1 MTVLKRMD
9 SGDLLNIR
17 EREDSMTI
25 RMSEDER
32 ELLIGSLRRQLEG
45 SWPVEQA
52 VARSKDVEA
61 LRCLM
66 GDLRGLGLT
75 ELGSNDGPGLRE
87 ATMLFEE
94 LGRASCPVSLAGVY
108 IANRL
113 LGAAGD
119 EAALSFLS
127 KVQTGEVLP
136 AVVLGAF
143 DGDRNAGSL
152 SVIDGRVT
160 GSAAF
165 VEAVQPATDL
175 VILSSN
181 PLGVAVVSLDHPGVR
196 VTPTPGLGVS
206 MLSEL
211 EVNAPALVW
220 LPMTEEALTEAALL
234 MRLSC
239 TSRALGAA
247 QRSFDLSLDHAKQR
261 KQFGHVIGEFQAIQH
276 KLADCLS
283 RLDGARLTIAGAA
296 EACDRGEPNWRYFAE
311 AAIAYAGPSL
321 RQLILE
327 AHHVMG
333 AIGYAEEHELPRHFR
348 SIHVDLVRFG
358 GAARARSALAEH
370 LLAQGRSKADG
381 SSNLPSHD
389 SDASVAAFRSK
400 IKAWLAD
407 NWTDADRAASQRRP
421 FKDRAFLPEMSRKLG
436 AAGWTGLD
444 WPEEAGGQA
453 RSPGEQLAFIEEI
466 EFAEVPTDAHMGG
479 ETIIGPAIIRY
490 GSEEQKREFLPAFL
504 RGERSFALHYS
515 EPEAGSDLASLRTR
529 ARRDGD
535 EWVISGQKLWTTGG
549 DKCEYAFLAARTDP
563 DAKPKHAGI
572 SIFLVPLNTPGITIR
587 PGMFMYG
594 RTFCETF
601 YDDVRLPAGALLG
614 PENSGWKVITDALAA
629 ERVMIGTT
637 VAHLQHLFDR
647 LIDYLRSCDDAP
659 NSSRRDPVIRDR
671 IGLLASEIEV
681 ARQFTL
687 RNGNLVQAG
696 RVPIHEAAM
705 SKVFVGEL
713 QERLGEAAMDILGS
727 AGLLSEESPS
737 APIPEAEQVLRHSL
751 MGVLGGGT
759 SEMQRNTIALRGLK
773 LPRYSS

>member
-1 MTVLKRMD
+1 MIGL
-9 SGDLLNIR
+9 SEE
-17 EREDSMTI
+17 ERG
-25 RMSEDER
+25 
-32 ELLIGSLRRQLEG
+32 LLIESVRRMLEG
-45 SWPVEQA
+45 NWPTEEA
-52 VARSKDVEA
+52 VARSGDPEA
-61 LRCLM
+61 LRHLI
-66 GDLRGLGLT
+66 GQLRDLGLV
-75 ELGSNDGPGLRE
+75 ELGGADGPGLRE

-94 LGRASCPVSLAGVY
+94 LGRSACPAPLANYYV
-108 IANRL
+108 ANRL
-113 LGAAGD
+113 IGQADDAP
-119 EAALSFLS
+119 AQSFLS
-127 KVQTGEVLP
+127 ALRSGEKIP
-136 AVVLGAF
+136 AIVLGGF

-152 SVIDGRVT
+152 TVAHGRVAGT
-160 GSAAF
+160 AAF
-165 VEAVQPATDL
+165 VEGAAVATDL
-175 VILSSN
+175 MILSSE
-181 PLGVAVVSLDHPGVR
+181 PCGIAVVPIDHPGVR
-196 VTPTPGLGVS
+196 VTATPSLGITG
-206 MLSEL
+206 LSE
-211 EVNAPALVW
+211 VVVDAPATVW
-220 LPMTEEALTEAALL
+220 LPLPENLVAQAALIT
-234 MRLSC
+234 RLS
-239 TSRALGAA
+239 SAARALGAG
-247 QRSFDLSLDHAKQR
+247 QRSFELALEHAKQR

-283 RLDGARLTIAGAA
+283 RLDGTRLTIAGAA
-296 EACDRGEPNWRYFAE
+296 EALDRGDPNWPYFAE

-348 SIHVDLVRFG
+348 SIHADLIRFG
-358 GAARARSALAEH
+358 GAARARGALADQ
-370 LLAQGRSKADG
+370 LLAPDRAKLGG

-389 SDASVAAFRSK
+389 TDASVAQFRGK
-400 IKAWLAD
+400 IRGWLAA
-407 NWTDADRAASQRRP
+407 NWTDADRAANRTRP
-421 FKDRAFLPEMSRKLG
+421 FKDRAFLPEMSRKMG

-444 WPEEAGGQA
+444 WPEAVGGQA

-490 GSEEQKREFLPAFL
+490 GSEEQKQQFLPAFL

-515 EPEAGSDLASLRTR
+515 EPEAGSDLASLRTT
-529 ARRDGD
+529 ARKAGD

-563 DAKPKHAGI
+563 EATPKHAGI
-572 SIFLVPLNTPGITIR
+572 SIFLVPLDTPGITIR
-587 PGMFMYG
+587 SGMFMYG

-601 YDDVRLPAGALLG
+601 YDEVRLPAGALLG
-614 PENSGWKVITDALAA
+614 PENGGWKVITDALAA

-647 LIDYLRSCDDAP
+647 VIDYLRSRGDEP
-659 NSSRRDPVIRDR
+659 HSPRLDPVIRDR
-671 IGLLASEIEV
+671 VGLLASEIEV
-681 ARQFTL
+681 ARQFVL

-696 RVPIHEAAM
+696 RVPTHEAAM

-727 AGLLSEESPS
+727 AGLLSEETPS

>member
-1 MTVLKRMD
+1 MSRTAAAKKEKRPERLPLGEEVL
-9 SGDLLNIR
+9 
-17 EREDSMTI
+17 
-25 RMSEDER
+25 
-32 ELLIGSLRRQLEG
+32 
-45 SWPVEQA
+45 A
-52 VARSKDVEA
+52 
-61 LRCLM
+61 
-66 GDLRGLGLT
+66 
-75 ELGSNDGPGLRE
+75 
-87 ATMLFEE
+87 
-94 LGRASCPVSLAGVY
+94 
-108 IANRL
+108 
-113 LGAAGD
+113 
-119 EAALSFLS
+119 EAALVMRL
-127 KVQTGEVLP
+127 
-136 AVVLGAF
+136 A
-143 DGDRNAGSL
+143 
-152 SVIDGRVT
+152 
-160 GSAAF
+160 SAA
-165 VEAVQPATDL
+165 
-175 VILSSN
+175 
-181 PLGVAVVSLDHPGVR
+181 
-196 VTPTPGLGVS
+196 
-206 MLSEL
+206 
-211 EVNAPALVW
+211 
-220 LPMTEEALTEAALL
+220 
-234 MRLSC
+234 
-239 TSRALGAA
+239 RALGAA
-247 QRSFDLSLDHAKQR
+247 QRAFELALDHAKQR

-283 RLDGARLTIAGAA
+283 RLDGTRLTIAGAA
-296 EACDRGEPNWRYFAE
+296 DALDLGDSNWRYFAE

-333 AIGYAEEHELPRHFR
+333 AVGYAEEHELPRHFR

-358 GAARARSALAEH
+358 GAARARSALAAH
-370 LLAQGRSKADG
+370 LLAPGRVRASG
-381 SSNLPSHD
+381 TSNLPSHD
-389 SDASVAAFRSK
+389 RETNVTEFRGK
-400 IKAWLAD
+400 IRAWLAD
-407 NWTDADRAASQRRP
+407 NWTDADRAANRRRP
-421 FKDRAFLPEMSRKLG
+421 FKDRAFHLEMSGKLG

-444 WPEEAGGQA
+444 WPKEVGGQA

-466 EFAEVPTDAHMGG
+466 EFAQVPIDAHVGG

-515 EPEAGSDLASLRTR
+515 EPEAGSDLASLRTT

-535 EWVISGQKLWTTGG
+535 QWVISGQKLWTTGG
-549 DKCEYAFLAARTDP
+549 DKCEFAFLAARTDP
-563 DAKPKHAGI
+563 QAKPKHAGI

-587 PGMFMYG
+587 TGMFMYG

-601 YDDVRLPAGALLG
+601 YDEVRLPASALLG
-614 PENSGWKVITDALAA
+614 PENGGWKVITDALAA

-647 LIDYLRSCDDAP
+647 LIDYLRACDDGP
-659 NSSRRDPVIRDR
+659 GSPRFDPVIRDR

-696 RVPIHEAAM
+696 QVPIHEAAM

-727 AGLLSEESPS
+727 AGLLSEDSPS

>member
-1 MTVLKRMD
+1 MIGL
-9 SGDLLNIR
+9 SEE
-17 EREDSMTI
+17 ERG
-25 RMSEDER
+25 
-32 ELLIGSLRRQLEG
+32 LLIESTRRMLDAN
-45 SWPVEQA
+45 WPVEEA
-52 VARSKDVEA
+52 VTRSRDPGAVRHILGE
-61 LRCLM
+61 LRH
-66 GDLRGLGLT
+66 LGLA
-75 ELGSNDGPGLRE
+75 ELGGADGPGLRE

-94 LGRASCPVSLAGVY
+94 LGRGSCPAPLASYYV
-108 IANRL
+108 AHRL
-113 LGAAGD
+113 LGQAGN
-119 EAALSFLS
+119 EPARSFLAALSA
-127 KVQTGEVLP
+127 GEKIP
-136 AVVLGAF
+136 AIVLGAF
-143 DGDRNAGSL
+143 DGDRNAGRL
-152 SVIDGRVT
+152 TVADGRVR
-160 GSAAF
+160 GRAAF
-165 VEAVQPATDL
+165 VEGAAVASDL
-175 VILSSN
+175 ILLSSD
-181 PLGVAVVSLDHPGVR
+181 PFGVAVVPLDHPGVR
-196 VTPTPGLGVS
+196 VTATPGLGITE
-206 MLSEL
+206 LSEV
-211 EVNAPALVW
+211 EADAPATVW
-220 LPMTEEALTEAALL
+220 LPLAESLLAQAALIT
-234 MRLSC
+234 RLASAA
-239 TSRALGAA
+239 RALGAA
-247 QRSFDLSLDHAKQR
+247 QRSFELALDHAKQR
-261 KQFGHVIGEFQAIQH
+261 RQFGHVIGEFQAIQH

-283 RLDGARLTIAGAA
+283 RLDGTRLTIAGAA
-296 EACDRGEPNWRYFAE
+296 EALDRGDPNWPYFAE

-348 SIHVDLVRFG
+348 SIHADLIRFG
-358 GAARARSALAEH
+358 GAARARGALAGQ
-370 LLAQGRSKADG
+370 LLAPDRGKLGG

-389 SDASVAAFRSK
+389 TDARVAQFRSR
-400 IKAWLAD
+400 IRDWLAA
-407 NWTDADRAASQRRP
+407 NWTDADRAANRQRP
-421 FKDRAFLPEMSRKLG
+421 FKDRAFLPEMSRKMG

-444 WPEEAGGQA
+444 WPEAVGGQA

-479 ETIIGPAIIRY
+479 ETIIGPAIIRH

-515 EPEAGSDLASLRTR
+515 EPEAGSDLASLRTT
-529 ARRDGD
+529 ARKEGD
-535 EWVISGQKLWTTGG
+535 AWVISGQKLWTTGG

-563 DAKPKHAGI
+563 DATPKHAGI

-601 YDDVRLPAGALLG
+601 YDEVRLPAGALLG
-614 PENSGWKVITDALAA
+614 QENGGWKVITDALAA

-637 VAHLQHLFDR
+637 VAHLQHLFER
-647 LIDYLRSCDDAP
+647 IIDYLRSCGDDAHSP
-659 NSSRRDPVIRDR
+659 RLDPVIRDR
-671 IGLLASEIEV
+671 VGLLASEIEV
-681 ARQFTL
+681 ARQFVL

-696 RVPIHEAAM
+696 QVPIHEAAM

-713 QERLGEAAMDILGS
+713 QERLGEAAMDILGA

>member
-1 MTVLKRMD
+1 
-9 SGDLLNIR
+9 
-17 EREDSMTI
+17 MTI
-25 RMSEDER
+25 RMAEDER
-32 ELLIGSLRRQLEG
+32 ELLVGSLRRLLE
-45 SWPVEQA
+45 SNWPAEEAVRRSGDVQA
-52 VARSKDVEA
+52 LGR
-61 LRCLM
+61 LWN
-66 GDLRGLGLT
+66 DLREMGLI
-75 ELGSNDGPGLRE
+75 ELGTNEGPGLRE
-87 ATMLFEE
+87 AVMVFEE
-94 LGRASCPVSLAGVY
+94 LGRASCPAGLAGAYMV
-108 IANRL
+108 NRL
-113 LGAAGD
+113 LDDVPDGAAR
-119 EAALSFLS
+119 SFLS
-127 KVQTGEVLP
+127 AMSAGEVLP
-136 AVVLGAF
+136 AVVLGSF
-143 DGDRNAGSL
+143 DGDRSAGAL
-152 SVIDGRVT
+152 SVIDGQVT
-160 GSAAF
+160 GRASF
-165 VEAVQPATDL
+165 VEAVQPATVL
-175 VILSSN
+175 VLLSNVPSG
-181 PLGVAVVSLDHPGVR
+181 LAVVSLDHPGVR
-196 VTPTPGLGVS
+196 VTTTPGLGIS
-206 MLSEL
+206 PLSEL
-211 EVNAPALVW
+211 EVNAPASIW
-220 LPMTEEALTEAALL
+220 LPLGEEVLAEAALV
-234 MRLSC
+234 MRLASAA
-239 TSRALGAA
+239 RALGAA
-247 QRSFDLSLDHAKQR
+247 QRSFELALDHAKQR

-283 RLDGARLTIAGAA
+283 RLDGTRLTIAAA
-296 EACDRGEPNWRYFAE
+296 ADALDLGDSNWRYFAE

-333 AIGYAEEHELPRHFR
+333 AVGYAEEHELPRHFR

-358 GAARARSALAEH
+358 GAARARGALATH
-370 LLAQGRSKADG
+370 LLASDGGKANG

-389 SDASVAAFRSK
+389 RDADVTEFRGK
-400 IKAWLAD
+400 IRAWLAE
-407 NWTDADRAASQRRP
+407 NWTDADRAANRRRP

-436 AAGWTGLD
+436 GAGWTGLD
-444 WPEEAGGQA
+444 WPKEVGGQA

-490 GSEEQKREFLPAFL
+490 GSEEQKRQFLPAFL

-515 EPEAGSDLASLRTR
+515 EPEAGSDLASLRTI

-549 DKCEYAFLAARTDP
+549 DKCEFAFLAARTDP
-563 DAKPKHAGI
+563 QAKPKHAGI

-587 PGMFMYG
+587 AGMFMYG

-601 YDDVRLPAGALLG
+601 YDDVRLPASALLG
-614 PENSGWKVITDALAA
+614 PENGGWKVITDALAA

-647 LIDYLRSCDDAP
+647 LIDYLRACDDRP
-659 NSSRRDPVIRDR
+659 GSPRFDPVIRDR

-696 RVPIHEAAM
+696 QVPIHEAAM

-727 AGLLSEESPS
+727 AGLLSEDSPS
-737 APIPEAEQVLRHSL
+737 APVPEAEQVLRHSL